1 MHKILTPLVTALLLL
16 GLDVSLAQ
24 AQPAPVV
31 TAPAMPAPAA
41 PALRS
46 APLDLDE
53 RELEQ
58 AIIEGQPRTPS
69 TEWAIAPAPTAA
81 PTPAP
86 TPAPAPAP
94 AIGAQPVPA
103 PYPAT
108 VTFVTPP
115 PPGPTPAALASTTTV
130 PHISGGVGYDERAH
144 LEAVKPQ
151 YNLRLLFA
159 ISGAGSYLSGVKV
172 RIQDPRGNTLLDTVS
187 NGPWFF
193 AQLPPG
199 AYTLTLDN
207 QGQVQQRSVNILPQ
221 RPTVENVYW
230 TAAPQDNQ
238 VAPSTVGNAQPF
250 PGGSV
255 PEAAGY
261 GAPAPTATPLSPRRT
276 ATGIPYLTGGL
287 DPEERARLEAS
298 QGQFNLRLN
307 FSLQNAGDRPFRIQV
322 RIQDP
327 TRRTTLM
334 EAEANGPL
342 FMAQLPPG
350 RYLVTLTYS
359 GQEVQ
364 REMSVPGYGAAS
376 ASFEWTH

>member
-1 MHKILTPLVTALLLL
+1 MNKILTPLVPALLLL
-16 GLDVSLAQ
+16 GLDGTLAQ

-31 TAPAMPAPAA
+31 TVPAMPAPTA

-58 AIIEGQPRTPS
+58 AVTEGQPQAPR

-81 PTPAP
+81 PNA
-86 TPAPAPAP
+86 APAPAP
-94 AIGAQPVPA
+94 TAAPTLAPPPAPGVGSQPAPG
-103 PYPAT
+103 PYPAPVT
-108 VTFVTPP
+108 VAAPP
-115 PPGPTPAALASTTTV
+115 PRPPAPTSATTV
-130 PHISGGVGYDERAH
+130 PHISGGVGYDERDR
-144 LEAVKPQ
+144 LEAVKSQ

-172 RIQDPRGNTLLDTVS
+172 RIQDAKGATTLEAVS

-207 QGQVQQRSVNILPQ
+207 QGQVQQRSVNVLPQ
-221 RPTVENVYW
+221 RATVENVYW
-230 TAAPQDNQ
+230 TAPPQP
-238 VAPSTVGNAQPF
+238 VMA
-250 PGGSV
+250 
-255 PEAAGY
+255 PEAA
-261 GAPAPTATPLSPRRT
+261 APTAVPLSPRRT

-298 QGQFNLRLN
+298 QAQFNLRLK
-307 FSLQNAGDRPFRIQV
+307 FTLQNAGDRPFRIQV

-327 TRRTTLM
+327 ARGTTLV
-334 EAEANGPL
+334 ETDAKGPI
-342 FMAQLPPG
+342 FMAQLAPG

-364 REMSVPGYGAAS
+364 REMSIPGYGAAS

>member
-1 MHKILTPLVTALLLL
+1 MRKILTPLVPALLFL
-16 GLDVSLAQ
+16 GLDVSHAQ

-41 PALRS
+41 PALRA

-58 AIIEGQPRTPS
+58 AVTEGQPRTPT

-81 PTPAP
+81 PAP
-86 TPAPAPAP
+86 G
-94 AIGAQPVPA
+94 IGAQPVPG
-103 PYPAT
+103 PYPAP
-108 VTFVTPP
+108 VTSVTPP
-115 PPGPTPAALASTTTV
+115 PPSPTPAAPTSTTTV

-172 RIQDPRGNTLLDTVS
+172 RIQDARGNAVLETVS

-207 QGQVQQRSVNILPQ
+207 QGQVQQRSVNVLPQ
-221 RPTVENVYW
+221 RATVENVYW
-230 TAAPQDNQ
+230 TAPPQP
-238 VAPSTVGNAQPF
+238 VMA
-250 PGGSV
+250 
-255 PEAAGY
+255 PEAA
-261 GAPAPTATPLSPRRT
+261 APTAVPLSPRRT

-298 QGQFNLRLN
+298 QAQFNLRLN
-307 FSLQNAGDRPFRIQV
+307 FTLQNAGDRPFRIQV

-327 TRRTTLM
+327 ARGTTLV
-334 EAEANGPL
+334 ETDAKGPI
-342 FMAQLPPG
+342 FMAQLAPG

-364 REMSVPGYGAAS
+364 REMSIPGYGAAS

>member
-1 MHKILTPLVTALLLL
+1 MNKILTPLVPALLLL
-16 GLDVSLAQ
+16 GLDGTLAQ

-31 TAPAMPAPAA
+31 TVPAMPAPAA

-58 AIIEGQPRTPS
+58 AVTEGQPQTPR
-69 TEWAIAPAPTAA
+69 TEWAIAPAPNAAPTAA
-81 PTPAP
+81 PTLPPPPAP
-86 TPAPAPAP
+86 GVGSQPAP
-94 AIGAQPVPA
+94 V
-103 PYPAT
+103 PYPAPVT
-108 VTFVTPP
+108 VAAPP
-115 PPGPTPAALASTTTV
+115 PRPASATTV
-130 PHISGGVGYDERAH
+130 PHISGGVGYDERDR
-144 LEAVKPQ
+144 LEAVKSQ

-172 RIQDPRGNTLLDTVS
+172 RIQDAKGATTLDTVS

-207 QGQVQQRSVNILPQ
+207 QGQVQQRSVNVLPQ
-221 RPTVENVYW
+221 RATVENVYW
-230 TAAPQDNQ
+230 TAP
-238 VAPSTVGNAQPF
+238 AQPTQA
-250 PGGSV
+250 
-255 PEAAGY
+255 PEAAGHA
-261 GAPAPTATPLSPRRT
+261 APAPTVAPLSPRRT
-276 ATGIPYLTGGL
+276 AKGIPYLTGGL

-307 FSLQNAGDRPFRIQV
+307 FTLQNAGDRPFRIQV
-322 RIQDP
+322 RIQDSA
-327 TRRTTLM
+327 RGTTLVET
-334 EAEANGPL
+334 EAKGPI
-342 FMAQLPPG
+342 FMAQLAPG

>member
-1 MHKILTPLVTALLLL
+1 MRKILTPLVPALLFL
-16 GLDVSLAQ
+16 GLDVSHAQ

-41 PALRS
+41 PALRA

-58 AIIEGQPRTPS
+58 AVTEGQPRTPT

-81 PTPAP
+81 PAP
-86 TPAPAPAP
+86 G
-94 AIGAQPVPA
+94 IGTQPVPG
-103 PYPAT
+103 PYPAP
-108 VTFVTPP
+108 VTSVTPP
-115 PPGPTPAALASTTTV
+115 PPSPTPAAPTSTTTV

-172 RIQDPRGNTLLDTVS
+172 RIQDARGNAVLETVS

-238 VAPSTVGNAQPF
+238 LAATTVGNAPPL
-250 PGGSV
+250 PGGPV
-255 PEAAGY
+255 PEGAGH
-261 GAPAPTATPLSPRRT
+261 GAPAPTVAPLSPRRT

-287 DPEERARLEAS
+287 DLEERARLEAS

-327 TRRTTLM
+327 ARRTTLM
-334 EAEANGPL
+334 ETEAKGPL

-364 REMSVPGYGAAS
+364 REMSIPGYGAAS